1 MTRLSHALITRCVQL
16 NDVFFQQFQRAFERI
31 RQFLGRE
38 KQNQKSFSS
47 SAPLRSLSHIGCS
60 QYHLLVIIRHNGNHF
75 GDFEQSRTFFLNEFT
90 SSHCVRGEG
99 PPPLSAPDVLSC
111 LILEEKYQVH
121 FEIELIGERFLFFCC
136 RKRKSVA
143 CFRDDPS
150 AIVRAKR
157 PLLVQMRLSMHHAPG
172 DEGRSSLPDQ
182 YAEFSS
188 KNRRESIFAHALG
201 VKTWSRR
208 NWRRKSASDK
218 PESYRQS

>member
-16 NDVFFQQFQRAFERI
+16 NDVFFQQYQRAFERI

-111 LILEEKYQVH
+111 LILEEKYQVD
-121 FEIELIGERFLFFCC
+121 FEIELIGERFLFFLQLL
-136 RKRKSVA
+136 SQ
-143 CFRDDPS
+143 
-150 AIVRAKR
+150 AKER
-157 PLLVQMRLSMHHAPG
+157 RLLS
-172 DEGRSSLPDQ
+172 GRSVRHR
-182 YAEFSS
+182 A
-188 KNRRESIFAHALG
+188 REEAPA
-201 VKTWSRR
+201 R
-208 NWRRKSASDK
+208 SDAIIDA
-218 PESYRQS
+218 PCTGR